1 MRDIDNA
8 AAAVPEHIDDLEQ
21 VLHLGLRQGGG
32 GLVKYDHLGVEGDG
46 LGNLHHLPLGHGH
59 GAHNRFRIDADAQV
73 VEDLHGGIVHF
84 LFTGEGACHGEAA
97 KPHIVHDV
105 ALQRLVQF
113 LVYHGN
119 AVLQGFLG
127 VLEVDLLALQI
138 DVTGILG
145 VNAKEAFHQSGLT
158 GAVFAHQGMDR
169 TGPHGQIDTVQ
180 SLDTGEFLGN
190 ALHAQQDGFAVL
202 IQIVRLLSWGTR
214 PGKASWARSGSARK
228 LSI

>member
-1 MRDIDNA
+1 MT
-8 AAAVPEHIDDLEQ
+8 L
-21 VLHLGLRQGGG
+21 
-32 GLVKYDHLGVEGDG
+32 
-46 LGNLHHLPLGHGH
+46 
-59 GAHNRFRIDADAQV
+59 
-73 VEDLHGGIVHF
+73 
-84 LFTGEGACHGEAA
+84 
-97 KPHIVHDV
+97 
-105 ALQRLVQF
+105 RLVQL

-145 VNAKEAFHQSGLT
+145 VNAKEAFHQGGLT